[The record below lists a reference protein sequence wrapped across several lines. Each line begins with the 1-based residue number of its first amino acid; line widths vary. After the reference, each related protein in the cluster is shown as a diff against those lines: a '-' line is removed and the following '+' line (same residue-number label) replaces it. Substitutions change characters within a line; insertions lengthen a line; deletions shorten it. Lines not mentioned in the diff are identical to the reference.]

1 MLLYTYRVDYYA
13 SVKKKELLPFVTAR
27 MNLETL
33 MLGEISL
40 SVKDEYNDFTYM
52 WNLINKLMSKTESE
66 A

>member
-33 MLGEISL
+33 TLGEISL

>member
-52 WNLINKLMSKTESE
+52 WNLINKIN
-66 A
+66 